1 MALDMPI
8 KSICRQNER
17 HLASGL
23 MMASP
28 HLYPPPST
36 AHSTV
41 TPDSAL
47 TSLLLH
53 LGFLCRLLR
62 LGIFLLGG
70 CAKDTNWSPLQV
82 QGDMVELQKQ
92 GCQDCESPS
101 KT

>member
-1 MALDMPI
+1 M
-8 KSICRQNER
+8 
-17 HLASGL
+17 
-23 MMASP
+23 
-28 HLYPPPST
+28 
-36 AHSTV
+36 V

-53 LGFLCRLLR
+53 LGFLCRLLM

-92 GCQDCESPS
+92 GAKAVGPHLRPS
-101 KT
+101 WRLSAA

>member
-1 MALDMPI
+1 M
-8 KSICRQNER
+8 KSTCRQNEG
-17 HLASGL
+17 HPASGL
-23 MMASP
+23 MTVYP
-28 HLYPPPST
+28 PPRPPPST

-70 CAKDTNWSPLQV
+70 CAEDTNWSPLQV
-82 QGDMVELQKQ
+82 QGDMVEL
-92 GCQDCESPS
+92 
-101 KT
+101 